1 MLNSRFKSWDC
12 DNFIKKKIKTRSFI
26 SNRFEVDGWN
36 RAKKK
41 EKIPL
46 DQDNWKEL
54 WNSISKQLNIEILN

>member
-12 DNFIKKKIKTRSFI
+12 DNFIKKKLRHEASFPI
-26 SNRFEVDGWN
+26 DLKLMVETEQ
-36 RAKKK
+36 KKK